1 MILSRIKKF
10 IPWLLLVGIL
20 IYIGCAKV
28 NSPQYNVDDTSCNEC
43 GRCIQI
49 CPVDA
54 IEFGPDGK
62 AVIDQTK
69 CNQCGRCITIC
80 PKDAIY

>member
-1 MILSRIKKF
+1 MKNLRKL
-10 IPWLLLVGIL
+10 IPWLVLFAVL
-20 IYIGCAKV
+20 IYVGCDKV
-28 NSPQYNVDDTSCNEC
+28 NNPQYHVDNTSCNEC

-54 IEFGPDGK
+54 IEFGVDGK
-62 AVIDQTK
+62 AIIDQTK
-69 CNQCGRCITIC
+69 CNQCGKCITIC

>member
-1 MILSRIKKF
+1 MKRIAAYL
-10 IPWLLLVGIL
+10 IILLLIL
-20 IYIGCAKV
+20 IVWACDKV
-28 NSPQYNVDDTSCNEC
+28 SNPQYHVDSTSCNAC
-43 GRCIQI
+43 GECIQV

-54 IEFGPDGK
+54 IEFGSDGK

-69 CNQCGRCITIC
+69 CNQCGSCLTAC